1 MSGTTIGLIMGVVMM
16 SMLALRVQIGI
27 AMFLT
32 GAIGYIWVS
41 GLDPLLA
48 YLKNAPYGRFSL
60 YDLSVV
66 PLFLLMGQF
75 ATHGGLSRALFKA
88 GNAFIGH
95 WKGGMA
101 MAGVASCAGFGA
113 ICGSSLATAATMSHV
128 VLPELKRHQYKP
140 SLATGSL
147 AAGGTLGIL
156 IPPSVPLVIYAIL
169 AEQNIA
175 KLFLAAFV
183 PGILAAIGYML
194 VIAIVCRVD
203 AAAGGP
209 GSPKH
214 SWAERL
220 RTVIDTWPVL
230 LIFLVVIGGIYGG
243 LFTPTEAAAV
253 GALATGI
260 AAWRSG
266 GLKGRGFME
275 CIYGTAT
282 GTGMMFLILLGADTL
297 NSFMALSQLPAEAAA
312 WVQEMGFGPF
322 TVLFAI
328 ILIYLVLGCV
338 MDSLSMILLT
348 VPIFLPIIL
357 GLDYWGLGMEEK
369 AIWFGMV
376 ALVVMEVGLITPPV
390 GMNVTSSTGWR
401 RTCRWRRSS
410 AACCLSLPRTSSA
423 SSCWCSSRASR
434 WWRCGPYPEL
444 SIRDG

>member
-1 MSGTTIGLIMGVVMM
+1 MTGSAIGLTMGVVMM
-16 SMLALRVQIGI
+16 GMLALRVQIGI
-27 AMFLT
+27 AMFIT
-32 GAIGYIWVS
+32 GAAGYVWVS
-41 GLDPLLA
+41 GMDPLLA

-95 WKGGMA
+95 WRGGMA

-140 SLATGSL
+140 SLAAGSL

-183 PGILAAIGYML
+183 PGILAALGYML
-194 VIAIVCRVD
+194 VIAVVTRVD
-203 AAAGGP
+203 PASGGP

-214 SWAERL
+214 SWGERL
-220 RTVIDTWPVL
+220 QTVIDTWPVL
-230 LIFLVVIGGIYGG
+230 LIFTVVIGGIYGG
-243 LFTPTEAAAV
+243 LFTPTEAASI
-253 GALATGI
+253 GALATGV

-266 GLKGRGFME
+266 GLKGEGLRQ
-275 CIYGTAT
+275 CLYGTAT
-282 GTGMMFLILLGADTL
+282 GTGMMFLILLGADML

-322 TVLFAI
+322 TVLLAI
-328 ILIYLVLGCV
+328 IVIYMLLGCV

-348 VPIFLPIIL
+348 VPIFLPIVL
-357 GLDYWGLGMEEK
+357 GMEYWGLGLEEK

-376 ALVVMEVGLITPPV
+376 ALVVMEIGLITPPV
-390 GMNVTSSTGWR
+390 GMNVYIINGVAKDIPMATIFRGVLPFLASDIVRIVLLVVFPSI
-401 RTCRWRRSS
+401 
-410 AACCLSLPRTSSA
+410 SLVALRVF
-423 SSCWCSSRASR
+423 
-434 WWRCGPYPEL
+434 G
-444 SIRDG
+444 

>member
-1 MSGTTIGLIMGVVMM
+1 MSGTTIGLTMGVVMM
-16 SMLALRVQIGI
+16 VMLVLRVQIGI
-27 AMFLT
+27 TMFLT

-41 GLDPLLA
+41 GWDPLMA

-95 WKGGMA
+95 WRGGMA

-113 ICGSSLATAATMSHV
+113 ICGSSLATAATMAHV

-140 SLATGSL
+140 SLASGSL
-147 AAGGTLGIL
+147 AAGGTLGVL

-175 KLFLAAFV
+175 KLFLAAFL
-183 PGILAAIGYML
+183 PGIIAALGYIA
-194 VIAIVCRVD
+194 VIAIVTRLD
-203 AAAGGP
+203 PAAGGP
-209 GSPKH
+209 GTPRH

-220 RTVIDTWPVL
+220 STLIETWPVM
-230 LIFLVVIGGIYGG
+230 LIFVVVIGGIYGG
-243 LFTPTEAAAV
+243 VFTPTEAAAV

-266 GLKGRGFME
+266 GLRGKGLLE
-275 CIYGTAT
+275 CLYGTAA

-312 WVQEMGFGPF
+312 WVQASGFGPF

-328 ILIYLVLGCV
+328 ILIYVLLGCV

-357 GLDYWGLGMEEK
+357 GMDFYGLGVEEK
-369 AIWFGMV
+369 AIWFGML
-376 ALVVMEVGLITPPV
+376 ALVVMEIGLITPPV
-390 GMNVTSSTGWR
+390 GMNVYIISGVAKDIPLATIFRGVMPFLTWDILRIFLLVAFPSI
-401 RTCRWRRSS
+401 
-410 AACCLSLPRTSSA
+410 SLVALRIFS
-423 SSCWCSSRASR
+423 
-434 WWRCGPYPEL
+434 
-444 SIRDG
+444 

>member
-1 MSGTTIGLIMGVVMM
+1 MSGATIGLIMGVVMM
-16 SMLALRVQIGI
+16 AMLALRVQIGI

-32 GAIGYIWVS
+32 GSIGYVWVS
-41 GLDPLLA
+41 GWDPLLA

-75 ATHGGLSRALFKA
+75 ATHGGLSRALFRA

-101 MAGVASCAGFGA
+101 MAGVGACAGFGA
-113 ICGSSLATAATMSHV
+113 ICGSSLATAATMTHV
-128 VLPELKRHQYKP
+128 VLPELKRHQYGP
-140 SLATGSL
+140 GLATGSL

-175 KLFLAAFV
+175 KLFIAAFI
-183 PGILAAIGYML
+183 PGVLAAIGYML
-194 VIAIVCRVD
+194 VIGIVCRMD
-203 AAAGGP
+203 PAAGGP

-214 SWAERL
+214 TWAERVS
-220 RTVIDTWPVL
+220 TVIDTWPVM
-230 LIFLVVIGGIYGG
+230 LIFGVVIGGIYGG
-243 LFTPTEAAAV
+243 LFTPTEAASI
-253 GALATGI
+253 GALATGL
-260 AAWRSG
+260 AAWKSG
-266 GLKGRGFME
+266 GLKGEGLLE
-275 CIYGTAT
+275 CLYGTAK

-312 WVQEMGFGPF
+312 WVQVQGFGPF

-328 ILIYLVLGCV
+328 IAIYLVLGCI

-348 VPIFLPIIL
+348 VPIFLPIVL
-357 GLDYWGLGMEEK
+357 GMDYFGLGVEEK

-376 ALVVMEVGLITPPV
+376 ALVVMEIGLITPPV
-390 GMNVTSSTGWR
+390 GMNVYIISGVAKDIPMSTMFRGVMPFLMSDLMR
-401 RTCRWRRSS
+401 I
-410 AACCLSLPRTSSA
+410 LLLVFVPGISLFALRLA
-423 SSCWCSSRASR
+423 
-434 WWRCGPYPEL
+434 G
-444 SIRDG
+444 

>member
-1 MSGTTIGLIMGVVMM
+1 MIGLTMGVVMM
-16 SMLALRVQIGI
+16 AMLVLRVQIGI

-175 KLFLAAFV
+175 KLFLAAFI

-203 AAAGGP
+203 TAAGGP

-390 GMNVTSSTGWR
+390 GMNVYIINGVAKDVPMATIFRGVLPFLASDIIRIFLLVFFPSI
-401 RTCRWRRSS
+401 
-410 AACCLSLPRTSSA
+410 SLVALWAVS
-423 SSCWCSSRASR
+423 
-434 WWRCGPYPEL
+434 
-444 SIRDG
+444 

>member
-1 MSGTTIGLIMGVVMM
+1 MSSSMIGLTMGVVMM
-16 SMLALRVQIGI
+16 GMLALRVQIGI

-32 GAIGYIWVS
+32 GAIGYVWVS

-75 ATHGGLSRALFKA
+75 ATQGGLSRALFNA
-88 GNAFIGH
+88 GNSFIGH
-95 WKGGMA
+95 WRGGMA
-101 MAGVASCAGFGA
+101 MAGVAACAGFGA

-128 VLPELKRHQYKP
+128 VLPELERHQYKP
-140 SLATGSL
+140 GLATGSL

-175 KLFLAAFV
+175 KLFLAAFL
-183 PGILAAIGYML
+183 PGILAAVGYMV
-194 VIAIVCRVD
+194 VIGVVCRLD
-203 AAAGGP
+203 PLAGGP
-209 GSPKH
+209 GSPRH

-220 RTVIDTWPVL
+220 RTVLETWPVL

-253 GALATGI
+253 GVLATGI

-266 GLKGRGFME
+266 GLKGEGFLQ
-275 CIYGTAT
+275 CLYGTT
-282 GTGMMFLILLGADTL
+282 VGTGMMFLILLGADML
-297 NSFMALSQLPAEAAA
+297 NSFMSLSQLPAEAAT
-312 WVQEMGFGPF
+312 WVQSMGFAPF
-322 TVLFAI
+322 TVLLAI
-328 ILIYLVLGCV
+328 IVIYLLLGCV

-348 VPIFLPIIL
+348 VPIFLPIVL
-357 GLDYWGLGMEEK
+357 GLDYWGLGVEEK

-390 GMNVTSSTGWR
+390 GMNVYIIHGVAKNVPMATIFRGVLPFLVSDIVRIGLLVLFPSI
-401 RTCRWRRSS
+401 
-410 AACCLSLPRTSSA
+410 SLVA
-423 SSCWCSSRASR
+423 LWIFA
-434 WWRCGPYPEL
+434 
-444 SIRDG
+444 